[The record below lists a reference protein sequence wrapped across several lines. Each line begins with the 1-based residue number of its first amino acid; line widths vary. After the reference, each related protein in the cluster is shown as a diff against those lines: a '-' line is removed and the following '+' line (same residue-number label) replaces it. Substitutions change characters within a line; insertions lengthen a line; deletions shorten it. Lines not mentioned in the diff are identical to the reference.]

1 MAANNHPLRKRA
13 EYGLLKSIVQM
24 LCESS
29 LHVEVEKGSQQ
40 APSTVCFFSNTK
52 QKLQFSA
59 VSTLRVQSYLA
70 SSMFIQLILLNFA
83 LLYHKTS
90 SNEALP

>member
-13 EYGLLKSIVQM
+13 EYGLLKSPVQM

-40 APSTVCFFSNTK
+40 APITFLLFFFQILNKSY
-52 QKLQFSA
+52 S
-59 VSTLRVQSYLA
+59 SVQLA
-70 SSMFIQLILLNFA
+70 HLEFRA
-83 LLYHKTS
+83 T
-90 SNEALP
+90 